1 MKIWMITAHSD
12 EHGVLIRWAA
22 TKSAAMFEES
32 ILLHTYEADDVAIER
47 VEVKLTRAGIVTFL
61 TRRTPGSDNG

>member
-12 EHGVLIRWAA
+12 EHGNLIRWAA
-22 TKSAAMFEES
+22 TKSAAS
-32 ILLHTYEADDVAIER
+32 ILLHTYEADGVAIER
-47 VEVKLTRAGIVTFL
+47 VEVKPTRIGIVTFL